1 MGGLRPKVEEAAVE
15 AEVSGEAGEVA
26 VPQVR
31 GPPVQQAVQL
41 SVLNSTSC
49 LGASRGLQRDPTWAA
64 RGQPHSHKYWY
75 LSNCTSPIAGG
86 GGGGCGVSAKN

>member
-1 MGGLRPKVEEAAVE
+1 MGGLGPKVEEAAVE

-26 VPQVR
+26 VAQVR
-31 GPPVQQAVQL
+31 GPPVQHAAQL

-64 RGQPHSHKYWY
+64 RGQPTA
-75 LSNCTSPIAGG
+75 TSIGTQVSARVPLRGG
-86 GGGGCGVSAKN
+86 GGSCGAKK